1 MLTQL
6 GLFAAILTAG
16 WIGTLP
22 FDPLP
27 LAGTAVFGAGIVI
40 IGLAFAA
47 LGRSLSPFPEPL
59 ARGRLVDR
67 GPYAVVRHPIYTG
80 VILAFAGFALR
91 AGSWLAIGFTIVLAA
106 FFWLKTGKE
115 EQALRAAYPDYLEY
129 MQRVRWRLIPF
140 LG

>member
-1 MLTQL
+1 MLAQL
-6 GLFAAILTAG
+6 GLFAAILAAG

-27 LAGTAVFGAGIVI
+27 LAGTIVFGAGIVI

-59 ARGRLVDR
+59 AQGRLVDR

-80 VILAFAGFALR
+80 VTVAFTGFALR
-91 AGSWLAIGFTIVLAA
+91 SGSWLALGLTLVLVA

-115 EQALRAAYPDYLEY
+115 EQALRAAYPNYIEY
-129 MQRVRWRLIPF
+129 AERVRWRLIPF
-140 LG
+140 LA